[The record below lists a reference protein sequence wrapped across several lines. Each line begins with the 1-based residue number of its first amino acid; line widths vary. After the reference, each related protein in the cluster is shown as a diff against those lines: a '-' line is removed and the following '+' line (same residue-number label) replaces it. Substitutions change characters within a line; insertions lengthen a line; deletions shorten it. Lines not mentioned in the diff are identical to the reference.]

1 MKERRISEFLD
12 VKDYYTINENG
23 EIYSDNSGL
32 MKTRNKGKTN
42 YQIINFQMNDKRKQT
57 FMVHRLVLMAFWSS

>member
-32 MKTRNKGKTN
+32 MKTRNKGKTQKEISELFN
-42 YQIINFQMNDKRKQT
+42 CTRSNISYILNNKTWQ
-57 FMVHRLVLMAFWSS
+57 V